1 MISVSINREH
11 SEEVK
16 FDIDPN
22 YRTAILGENGIGKST
37 ILKKIVGEEKEE
49 LWCSTEVPSNLKIS
63 YFSQIEKNNN
73 NISGGEHT
81 KKRLEK
87 LFAEKADIYV
97 LDEPTN
103 NLDDKN
109 IDWLKDYIIHNKIKI
124 IFTSHDID
132 FIDKIA
138 EFIFYLDSQTVEKS
152 KQKCSQF
159 LIDRKVRIEK
169 EFADYELN
177 LKTYRRLEKATEH
190 AKKEF
195 EEGVKWENEDKGLQ
209 GFKREQ
215 AAKFGGKTI
224 KRLTKR
230 TESVDIEKP
239 KNDPV
244 PKIILHSGKAVKT
257 ILEYA
262 STSLSG
268 KKIDFKIASG
278 DKVIL
283 SGDNGS
289 GKTTLIKKIV
299 SYLDSG
305 QASASEFF
313 YRQSGLKNLYLSQ
326 NWYEELD
333 EEVVMDYLQKIFT
346 EKEEAYKAIAYNNL
360 KTNILERKF
369 KDISP
374 GIRIKIM
381 LGVLSRQ
388 QYDLIIWDEPTNHL
402 DVMTQIVLNE
412 AFIKYEGGLLIV
424 THDKKLVGN
433 EKFIKIQF

>member
-1 MISVSINREH
+1 
-11 SEEVK
+11 
-16 FDIDPN
+16 
-22 YRTAILGENGIGKST
+22 
-37 ILKKIVGEEKEE
+37 
-49 LWCSTEVPSNLKIS
+49 
-63 YFSQIEKNNN
+63 
-73 NISGGEHT
+73 
-81 KKRLEK
+81 
-87 LFAEKADIYV
+87 
-97 LDEPTN
+97 
-103 NLDDKN
+103 
-109 IDWLKDYIIHNKIKI
+109 
-124 IFTSHDID
+124 
-132 FIDKIA
+132 
-138 EFIFYLDSQTVEKS
+138 
-152 KQKCSQF
+152 
-159 LIDRKVRIEK
+159 
-169 EFADYELN
+169 
-177 LKTYRRLEKATEH
+177 
-190 AKKEF
+190 
-195 EEGVKWENEDKGLQ
+195 VKWENEDKGLQ

-346 EKEEAYKAIAYNNL
+346 EKEEAYKAIAYNNH